1 VKIKR
6 LTPVLVN
13 GGYINWVFVKI
24 ETDVPGLIG
33 WGEAS
38 LEWKTNA
45 VAGAIKD
52 LEPLVIGRD
61 PTRIEHLW
69 QLMHR
74 GAFYRG
80 GIVVASAM
88 SGIDEACWDILGKS
102 LNVPV
107 YRLLGGA
114 VRDRVRVYGHM
125 TGDGIPAKESQTLGE
140 IAKASLVDG
149 ITALKCGPSRWN
161 RPMEGAA
168 AVKASVGEIEEVRRA
183 VGDGVDLMVD
193 LHGRCSPALAVEIGR
208 ALEGLGLLF
217 LEEPCL
223 PYSVSGMKHV
233 ADRVRIPIAA
243 GERLA
248 TRWEFEPL
256 LSARAVEVVQP
267 DPSHCGGISEAR
279 KIAAMAETHY
289 CSVAFHNPLSHI
301 NTQAC
306 LHLGMATPNFLIQEV
321 IQRHHTW
328 RYEVVGP
335 ALEIKDGYVH
345 PGDRPG
351 LGVEVNETEC
361 AKHPP
366 IETRQPE
373 ALLPDGS
380 VADW

>member
-1 VKIKR
+1 MKITGLK
-6 LTPVLVN
+6 PVLVN
-13 GGYINWVFVKI
+13 GGYINWVFVRV

-33 WGEAS
+33 WGESS

-45 VAGAIKD
+45 VAGAIRD
-52 LEPLVIGRD
+52 LEPLVLGQD
-61 PTRIEHLW
+61 PTRIERLW

-88 SGIDEACWDILGKS
+88 SGIDQACWDILGKS
-102 LNVPV
+102 LNQPV

-114 VRDRVRVYGHM
+114 VRDRVRLYGHL
-125 TGDGIPAKESQTLGE
+125 TGDGIPRAKSQTLGE
-140 IAKASLVDG
+140 IAQASLVDG
-149 ITALKCGPSRWN
+149 LTALKCGPSRMN

-168 AVKASVGEIEEVRRA
+168 AVKASVAEIAEIRRA
-183 VGDGVDLMVD
+183 IGDGVDLMVD
-193 LHGRCSPALAVEIGR
+193 LHGRCSPALSVEIGK

-223 PYSVSGMKHV
+223 PYSVSGMKKV
-233 ADRVRIPIAA
+233 ADQVRIPIAA

-256 LSARAVEVVQP
+256 IASRAVEVLQP

-279 KIAAMAETHY
+279 RIAALAETHY
-289 CSVAFHNPLSHI
+289 MSMAFHNPLSHI

-321 IQRHHTW
+321 IQRHHSW

-335 ALEIKDGYVH
+335 ALEIKDGYAH

-351 LGVEVNETEC
+351 LGVEVNEAEC

-373 ALLPDGS
+373 AVLVDGS
-380 VADW
+380 VTDW